1 MNLAHYF
8 DPSEALPNPLGLS
21 KDASLFGKLNKTSVT
36 ENLTIDNNTLVIFGV
51 TESRNSNNHSATDA
65 PESVRKYLYALSGSS
80 IKKNLIDLGNLKQ
93 TANPA
98 DTYMAVRD
106 VTAFLA
112 SKGATVI
119 IIGGTQEITWPIYQ
133 AVLENQQQ
141 VNLSIADY
149 NIDLGNND
157 GDFSST
163 CFVDKLIAEGSD
175 KLFNLNFIGYQGYL
189 VNSQHIKL
197 LQSKSHELYRLGYV
211 RSSMAEVEPTLR
223 DSDILSFDMGCIK
236 QSDSPGSIY
245 PSPNGFYSEEVC
257 QLSRYAGL
265 SPRVK
270 VFGVFELSTINDPSG
285 HSSHLAAQIIWH
297 FVDAFNQ
304 RRNGLNTTTSSEGV
318 KRFYINSPIPG
329 VDLIFLHNTLTDT
342 WWIEIPE
349 SEKHAA
355 HILACSYNDYKR
367 ASSGDVPDRWLH
379 ALKKLT

>member
-1 MNLAHYF
+1 MKLAHYF
-8 DPSEALPNPLGLS
+8 DPTEALPNPLGLS
-21 KDASLFGKLNKTSVT
+21 KDASLYGRLSKASVT

-51 TESRNSNNHSATDA
+51 AESRNSNNPGAKNA
-65 PESVRKYLYALSGSS
+65 PEGIRKFLYALSGAS

-93 TANPA
+93 TASPA

-106 VTAFLA
+106 VIAFLTG
-112 SKGATVI
+112 KGATVI
-119 IIGGTQEITWPIYQ
+119 VLGGTQEITWPIYQ
-133 AVLENQQQ
+133 AVLENQRQ
-141 VNLSIADY
+141 VNLSIIDHS
-149 NIDLGNND
+149 IDLGNND

-163 CFVDKLIAEGSD
+163 CFADKLIAESSD

-197 LQSKSHELYRLGYV
+197 LQSKNHEYYRLGYV

-245 PSPNGFYSEEVC
+245 PSPNGFYSEEIC

-270 VFGVFELSTINDPSG
+270 VFGVFELSTITDLNHQSC
-285 HSSHLAAQIIWH
+285 HLAAQIIWH

-304 RRNGLNTTTSSEGV
+304 KKTSFNITPSAEGI
-318 KRFYINSPIPG
+318 KRYYINSPIPNI
-329 VDLIFLHNTLTDT
+329 DLIFMHNTLNDT

-367 ASSGDVPDRWLH
+367 ASSGDVPDRWLQ
-379 ALKKLT
+379 ALKKLA

>member
-8 DPSEALPNPLGLS
+8 DPSEALPNPQGLS
-21 KDASLFGKLNKTSVT
+21 KDASLFGRLSKAAVT
-36 ENLTIDNNTLVIFGV
+36 ENLTINSNTLVIFGV
-51 TESRNSNNHSATDA
+51 TESRNSNNPGATKA
-65 PESVRKYLYALSGSS
+65 PDGIRKFLYALSGAS
-80 IKKNLIDLGNLKQ
+80 IKKSLIDLGNLKQ
-93 TANPA
+93 TASPA

-106 VTAFLA
+106 VIAFLTG
-112 SKGATVI
+112 KGATI
-119 IIGGTQEITWPIYQ
+119 IVFGGTQEITWPIYQ
-133 AVLENQQQ
+133 AVLESQQQ
-141 VNLSIADY
+141 VNLSIIDHS
-149 NIDLGNND
+149 IDLGNND

-163 CFVDKLIAEGSD
+163 CFADKLIAESSD
-175 KLFNLNFIGYQGYL
+175 KLFYLNFIGFQGYL

-197 LQSKSHELYRLGYV
+197 LQSKNHEFYRLGYV

-236 QSDSPGSIY
+236 QSDSPGGIY

-270 VFGVFELSTINDPSG
+270 VFGIFELNTTNDLNQQSC
-285 HSSHLAAQIIWH
+285 HLAAQIIWH

-304 RRNGLNTTTSSEGV
+304 KKRNSNITTPAEGI
-318 KRFYINSPIPG
+318 KRYYINSPIPN
-329 VDLIFLHNTLTDT
+329 VELIFLHNTLNDT

-349 SEKHAA
+349 SEKHAG

-367 ASSGDVPDRWLH
+367 ASSGNVPDRWLQ